1 MLLKDIKDILSCK
14 SLTSEELLDIDIK
27 YCFGADLMSDVL
39 RFCKTGSLLL
49 TGLTNAQVIH
59 VSDIMDLK
67 GIIFVRGKEPD
78 SNVIAQA
85 EKKRLPLLT
94 TTDLLFD
101 TCGILYEKGLRGGKT
116 RLKDKNESRNSLQ
129 SIV

>member
-1 MLLKDIKDILSCK
+1 MLLRDIKNILGCK
-14 SLTSEELLDIDIK
+14 NLTSEELLDRDIK
-27 YCFGADLMSDVL
+27 FCFGADLISDVL
-39 RFCKTGSLLL
+39 RFCKISSLLL

-59 VSDIMDLK
+59 VSEIMDLK
-67 GIIFVRGKEPD
+67 GIIFVRGKIPD
-78 SNVIAQA
+78 NNVIEQA
-85 EKKRLPLLT
+85 EKSKLPLLT
-94 TTDLLFD
+94 TTGLMFD

>member
-1 MLLKDIKDILSCK
+1 MLLKDIKNLLSCK
-14 SLTSEELLDIDIK
+14 NLTSEELLEKDVK
-27 YCFGADLMSDVL
+27 FCFGADLMSDVL

-49 TGLTNAQVIH
+49 TGLTNAQILQ
-59 VSDIMDLK
+59 VSEIMDLK

-78 SNVIAQA
+78 KNIIKQA
-85 EKKRLPLLT
+85 EEKKLPLLST
-94 TTDLLFD
+94 NNLMFD
-101 TCGILYEKGLRGGKT
+101 TCGVLYENGLRGGKT